1 MKYYL
6 SWKSNLILF
15 LALIVLVAGYFFLQ
29 LQKASKQFQKHS
41 REHSEVVAAVVE
53 LNIRNAL
60 TSNMALQSIYRGA
73 LRNSARFLYYLDSI
87 EPFSE
92 PELTAFAE
100 ESGLAGVRILR
111 ENSGPVSG
119 PAAWMADQS
128 CFPADQLVY
137 RESVQTYLLS
147 YYTEKERITIDNPP
161 CIIVGI
167 ASAGFDQVTEDL
179 SIEKLLGI
187 LNKLPGIAYVTFEPE
202 VPGEEPEL
210 AGETRGKKEMIWQ
223 DQDGRTVSKHEMHVG
238 KNLLVVAL
246 EAEHFRKRISQMR
259 KELGLF
265 VLFLMIIGSF
275 ISWWLYHSQRY
286 RLEQARRFE
295 RQMAKQHE
303 EAALGRASSTI
314 AHELRNPLN
323 AIGIGLQRLQFEAD
337 VLSNEHRQ
345 LLTAMREAVSRSNGV
360 INRLRQYIH
369 EFEIEQKSVTI
380 SELIAHGV
388 DLYRKKCDE
397 QSISI
402 SMKLDAAA
410 LIKGDYDLLGQLL
423 ENLLRNALE
432 AQPDGGHLSIRL
444 DKQERF
450 WRLTMANGG
459 YFLTSD
465 QGQKL
470 FEPYFTTKAKGTG
483 LGLSISRKIVEA
495 HQGTIEWRG
504 STQDNE
510 FTLVILLPGLT
521 VDG

>member
-1 MKYYL
+1 K
-6 SWKSNLILF
+6 
-15 LALIVLVAGYFFLQ
+15 
-29 LQKASKQFQKHS
+29 
-41 REHSEVVAAVVE
+41 
-53 LNIRNAL
+53 
-60 TSNMALQSIYRGA
+60 
-73 LRNSARFLYYLDSI
+73 NSARFLHYLDAI

-92 PELTAFAE
+92 PELTAFVE

-111 ENSGPVSG
+111 ENSSPVSG

-128 CFPADQLVY
+128 CFAADQLVY
-137 RESVQTYLLS
+137 RETVKTYLLS
-147 YYTEKERITIDNPP
+147 YFPEKEPLTIDNPH

-167 ASAGFDQVTEDL
+167 ASAGLDKVKEDL

-202 VPGEEPEL
+202 VDGK
-210 AGETRGKKEMIWQ
+210 TRGSEKMIWL
-223 DQDGRTVSKHEMHVG
+223 DQEGRTVSKHEMRVG

-259 KELGLF
+259 KELVLF
-265 VLFLMIIGSF
+265 VLFLTVIGSF
-275 ISWWLYHSQRY
+275 ISWWLYRSQRF
-286 RLEQARRFE
+286 RLEQARHFE

-337 VLSNEHRQ
+337 VLSDEHRH

-369 EFEIEQKSVTI
+369 EFEIERKRVTL

-402 SMKLDAAA
+402 SMELDAAA

-432 AQPDGGHLSIRL
+432 AQPDGGYLFIRL
-444 DKQERF
+444 DKKEQF
-450 WRLTMANGG
+450 WRLTMSNGG
-459 YFLTSD
+459 YSLSSD

-504 STQDNE
+504 DTQDNE

-521 VDG
+521 VDA